1 MRELL
6 TSGAVGNIELNAQKK
21 IRQDIQERWQKLHL
35 VDGLQGHIQETVAT
49 LYENQAKHLISE
61 ATAADNSGSF
71 ETVVFPLIRRI
82 FSKLLAIII
91 FVLRHRIYTNLSI
104 NIYFSL

>member
-61 ATAADNSGSF
+61 ATTADNSGSF

-82 FSKLLAIII
+82 FSKLLATISYQYR
-91 FVLRHRIYTNLSI
+91 L
-104 NIYFSL
+104 

>member
-49 LYENQAKHLISE
+49 LY
-61 ATAADNSGSF
+61 
-71 ETVVFPLIRRI
+71 
-82 FSKLLAIII
+82 
-91 FVLRHRIYTNLSI
+91 
-104 NIYFSL
+104 